1 MKVDW
6 IVSNK
11 KGVTLIEIL
20 ISFII
25 LCVAAIGAAGI
36 ISHGHRA
43 TGQDFRRGEALQLLV
58 DRMNFLSSI
67 SFENLKS
74 EIGGGTTHKI
84 DKAFRDVPFGTVSVG
99 KNTYS
104 VEAVLKLQ
112 SITFD
117 NLMELEFPNSEYD
130 YKNPK
135 TWRFQNKTN
144 SSESFNQTTGD
155 YKYSTIKIKVSVKP
169 TSIKGK
175 DERAYEAI
183 TFVCDTE

>member
-1 MKVDW
+1 MDW
-6 IVSNK
+6 LVSNK

-58 DRMNFLSSI
+58 DRMNFLSSV
-67 SFENLKS
+67 SFANLKS
-74 EIGGGTTHKI
+74 EMGGGTTHKI
-84 DKAFRDVPFGTVSVG
+84 DKAFRDVLFGTVSVG

-117 NLMELEFPNSEYD
+117 NLMELSFPNKNYD
-130 YKNPK
+130 YKDPK
-135 TWRFQNKTN
+135 TWIFKDKPK

-155 YKYSTIKIKVSVKP
+155 YKYATIKIKVSVKP
-169 TSIKGK
+169 TSVKGK
-175 DERAYEAI
+175 NERTYEAI